1 MKNRVAGTFRSLR
14 SFNFRLWTAGAL
26 VSNVGT
32 WMQRVAQ
39 DWLVL
44 TQLTH
49 HDASALGIVV
59 SLQFAP
65 QLLLLP
71 WTGSAADRLNQRKL
85 LILTQA
91 AMGVLALIL
100 GVLTIAGVIQLWH
113 VYVLAF
119 LSGSAAALDAPVRQT
134 FVAEMVGD
142 ADLSNAVALNST
154 SFNAAQMIGPAVA
167 GLLIASVGIGW
178 AFLLNGLSF
187 AAVLISMSFFRLTEL
202 HKSARA
208 HPITSGFLEGLRYVW
223 KRPDLKAILIM
234 LFLIGTFGLNF
245 PIFIA
250 TMAVNVFHSDARAFG
265 LLSSIMAVGTVSG
278 ALFAASRQK
287 QSLASLMAGAG
298 VFGLGC
304 TLAALAPGYWWFAA
318 TLIII
323 GAAALTFANGT
334 NSIMQLST
342 EPAMRGRVMALR
354 VAIAFG
360 GTPIGAPIVGWVAN
374 HFGPRW
380 SLVIGAVA
388 GFAAALVA
396 VLVLARRKNTPR
408 RVISPVKSAS
418 IQPNPLSIPARR
430 VRLLAAGHHRGL
442 AAVFAGAVD
451 LLPEAH
457 KVVDSGDGGDQH
469 RKVDGGNGDP
479 PDRYDEH
486 ANLPLIPAMGQNG

>member
-1 MKNRVAGTFRSLR
+1 MKNPVSGTFRSLR
-14 SFNFRLWTAGAL
+14 SFNFRLWTTGAL

-49 HDASALGIVV
+49 HDASALGIVMG
-59 SLQFAP
+59 LQFAP

-85 LILTQA
+85 LMFTQA
-91 AMGVLALIL
+91 TMGVLALIL
-100 GVLTIAGVIQLWH
+100 GILTIAGVIQLWH

-142 ADLSNAVALNST
+142 EDLPNAVALNST

-167 GLLIASVGIGW
+167 GLLIAGVGMGW
-178 AFLLNGLSF
+178 AFLLNGFSF
-187 AAVLISMSFFRLTEL
+187 AAVLISMSFFRLSEL

-208 HPITSGFLEGLRYVW
+208 HRATSGFLEGLRYVW
-223 KRPDLKAILIM
+223 RRPDLRAILIM
-234 LFLIGTFGLNF
+234 LFLIGTFGMNF

-265 LLSSIMAVGTVSG
+265 LLSSIMAVGTVAG
-278 ALFAASRQK
+278 ALFAASRQR
-287 QSLASLMAGAG
+287 QGLASLMAGAG

-318 TLIII
+318 TLMII
-323 GAAALTFANGT
+323 GAAGLTFANGT
-334 NSIMQLST
+334 NSMMQLST
-342 EPAMRGRVMALR
+342 EPTMRGRVMALR
-354 VAIAFG
+354 VAIALG
-360 GTPIGAPIVGWVAN
+360 GTPIGAPITGWVAN

-380 SLVIGAVA
+380 SLGIGAAA
-388 GFAAALVA
+388 GFSAALVA
-396 VLVLARRKNTPR
+396 VYALARRKRPR
-408 RVISPVKSAS
+408 
-418 IQPNPLSIPARR
+418 
-430 VRLLAAGHHRGL
+430 LA
-442 AAVFAGAVD
+442 
-451 LLPEAH
+451 
-457 KVVDSGDGGDQH
+457 Q
-469 RKVDGGNGDP
+469 
-479 PDRYDEH
+479 
-486 ANLPLIPAMGQNG
+486 